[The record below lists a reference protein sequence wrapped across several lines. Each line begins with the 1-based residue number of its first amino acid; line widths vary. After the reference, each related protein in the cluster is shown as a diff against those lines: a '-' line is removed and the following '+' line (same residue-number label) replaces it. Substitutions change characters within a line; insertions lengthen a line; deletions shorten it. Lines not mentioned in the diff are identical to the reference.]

1 MSLLPSP
8 PAARTLGST
17 ALSVSPI
24 AWGMWRLAEDG
35 RTAAEAARLVHAA
48 LDAGITL
55 LDTADI
61 YGRGGPKKFLGDAIA
76 RQRDEVF
83 LVSMAL
89 PSNTFR
95 NGVVRLAKQASSTYP
110 QTAFTSICCAGA
122 AVCSWRKA
130 LPCSMNC
137 FSLAR
142 SATGF
147 QQL

>member
-1 MSLLPSP
+1 MMGEGRNR
-8 PAARTLGST
+8 AADEFA
-17 ALSVSPI
+17 AL
-24 AWGMWRLAEDG
+24 
-35 RTAAEAARLVHAA
+35 RLV
-48 LDAGITL
+48 LDPGVTL
-55 LDTADI
+55 IDTADI